1 MKLQELLGS
10 AYREGMTVEEIE
22 SALGNVSLPQS
33 NEGEVNRL
41 KKAISNSNS
50 EVAKYKELLRSKQTE
65 EEAKAQE
72 IREAQERLETENKE
86 LKKKISISE
95 NASALLG
102 IGYDTDLAMRTANAM
117 FDGDMASVIANHKS
131 FIESREKTIRSEL
144 LSQTPYPTGSNVVNP
159 MTREQILAIKD
170 TSERQRLI
178 AENEELFI

>member
-22 SALGNVSLPQS
+22 AALSGVPSNDNEVS
-33 NEGEVNRL
+33 RL

-65 EEAKAQE
+65 EETRAQE
-72 IREAQERLETENKE
+72 IREAQERLENENKE

-95 NASALLG
+95 NTSALLG
-102 IGYDTDLAMRTANAM
+102 IGYDAELAAKTANAM

-131 FIESREKTIRSEL
+131 FIESKEKAIRSEL
-144 LSQTPYPTGSNVVNP
+144 MSGTPYPTGSAVVAP
-159 MTREQILAIKD
+159 MTKEQIMAIQD
-170 TSERQRLI
+170 TAERQAAI
-178 AENEELFI
+178 AEHADLFE